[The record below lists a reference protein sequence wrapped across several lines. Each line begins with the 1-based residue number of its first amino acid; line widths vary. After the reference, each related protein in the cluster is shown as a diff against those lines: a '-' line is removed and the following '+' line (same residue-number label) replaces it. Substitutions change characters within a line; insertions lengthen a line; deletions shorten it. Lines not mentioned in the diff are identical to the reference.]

1 MNLINISECVSAMM
15 PESQIENDSIVRG
28 VKIIGFESSNGRAYS
43 PSALRDAARLYEG
56 VRVNLDHPSKDRPA
70 DSRSIMH
77 RFGIFKNVK
86 FVEGK
91 GCFGDLYFNPEH
103 AYAPTFRWFA
113 KNQPEAIGFSHN
125 AAGRGGSKDGK
136 LIVEAITSVRSVD
149 LVADPAT
156 TRSLFESEHPTLL
169 DEATAVLSDDKTD
182 NVEKLRRIKEL
193 LEGNETPKE
202 PDMDWSKITLDDL
215 KEHRADL
222 VSQIAASAEKSL
234 LEAQTAAESERK
246 RIEKMLEDAKLPA
259 NLKTEVFVEAVFA
272 AKDDATRIRL
282 IEDRKALSAT
292 INKPRS
298 RETTLQEATGG
309 ATGGDSKSLT
319 MEAFVSAMKGNR
331 TTKKEI

>member
-136 LIVEAITSVRSVD
+136 LIVEAICSVRSVD

-169 DEATAVLSDDKTD
+169 DEATAVLTDDKTD
-182 NVEKLRRIKEL
+182 NVEKLRRIQQL
-193 LEGNETPKE
+193 LEGSESSIKE
-202 PDMDWSKITLDDL
+202 QTMDWSKITLDEL

-222 VSQIAASAEKSL
+222 VSQIAADAEKAL
-234 LEAQTAAESERK
+234 LESQTKAQAERT
-246 RIEKMLEDAKLPA
+246 RIEKLIDDAKIPA
-259 NLKTEVFVEAVFA
+259 NLKTDVFVEAVFA
-272 AKDDATRIRL
+272 AKDDATRLRL
-282 IEDRKALSAT
+282 IEDRKSCVPAS
-292 INKPRS
+292 KPRS
-298 RETTLQEATGG
+298 RETTMQEATGG
-309 ATGGDSKSLT
+309 GTGSGLT
-319 MEAFVSAMKGNR
+319 MDEFLKSIKGTRNV
-331 TTKKEI
+331 KKES